1 MNILQTERLSLRELT
16 EDDADFI
23 LCLLNEPSFLQN
35 IGDRG
40 VRTLAQSQQYLINGP
55 IASYRRF
62 GFGLYCVMLHEGGE
76 RIGICGLIKREMLE
90 DVDIGFA
97 FLPVYWSKGYA
108 YESAAAVLA
117 YGHET
122 LGLDRIV
129 AIVTPGNDR
138 SVGLLE
144 KLGLVYEKRIPWS
157 DGSELALYAMNF

>member
-23 LCLLNEPSFLQN
+23 LRLLNEPSFLQN

-55 IASYRRF
+55 IASYMRF

-76 RIGICGLIKREMLE
+76 RIGICGLIKREILD

-97 FLPVYWSKGYA
+97 FLPAYWSKGYA

-157 DGSELALYAMNF
+157 DGSELALYAVNF